1 MAFVKGAVWGL
12 VVGGIGA
19 AGASLIAPQ
28 PAGDVPPA
36 PPLITSPGTE
46 PIVAPDVPEQTAI
59 AVAPQDADVPN
70 VAAEPVMVAP
80 VDGTAGPVADTAPAA
95 QPRAAMV
102 DNTLNS
108 PEAAETPDL
117 AATADTPVLPNP
129 QSRAPQIPETEQ
141 DVIVATEPATPLI
154 VADPVLP
161 EDTMTAVIVVP
172 DAPVSALVPDDVT
185 QALPDEPVVVTPD
198 ISKQVATM
206 LNETVVSLDPADVV
220 PDGPPDLDPTPD
232 DKAAVT
238 PPSAAEIVPAPDSAT
253 APVDADIPVL
263 PQGDGAAAAPPAVV
277 SIIDAE
283 PRGLPGAGRSVIV
296 DRTVD
301 ASPEMAPEA
310 PMAEVDDARPA
321 LVRYAA
327 FFDNPEGKPLMSVM
341 LIDDGTL
348 AGGPRALEEIPF
360 PVTVLLDPAQPGAAD
375 RMANWRKAG
384 FEVASLVALPE
395 GAAPTDVAVALEA
408 TFDALPET
416 IALVDIGIG
425 GLQGGLETTAQ
436 VIDNLSVSGRGLVL
450 PEGGL
455 KSALRAAESRDVPA
469 ATIFRDLDG
478 SGQDARVIR
487 RFVDQAAFRARQQPG
502 VILLGRVRPE
512 TISAL
517 ILWGTANRAGQI
529 ALAPLSATLLEK

>member
-19 AGASLIAPQ
+19 ASASLIAPQ
-28 PAGDVPPA
+28 PAGNVPPA
-36 PPLITSPGTE
+36 PPLIASPATE
-46 PIVAPDVPEQTAI
+46 PIVAPDVPEPMVI
-59 AVAPQDADVPN
+59 AVPAPQDIDVPH
-70 VAAEPVMVAP
+70 VAAEPAMTAP
-80 VDGTAGPVADTAPAA
+80 EDGTAVPVADTAPAE
-95 QPRAAMV
+95 QPLAAIV
-102 DNTLNS
+102 DGTLT
-108 PEAAETPDL
+108 TPDTADAPDL
-117 AATADTPVLPNP
+117 TATADTPVLPNP

-141 DVIVATEPATPLI
+141 DVVVATAPAAPLI

-161 EDTMTAVIVVP
+161 DDTMTAVIVVT
-172 DAPVSALVPDDVT
+172 DEPVSALVPDDVT
-185 QALPDEPVVVTPD
+185 QALPDEPLVVTPD
-198 ISKQVATM
+198 ISTQVETI
-206 LNETVVSLDPADVV
+206 LKETVVSLDPADVV
-220 PDGPPDLDPTPD
+220 SEVTPEPDPVPD
-232 DKAAVT
+232 D
-238 PPSAAEIVPAPDSAT
+238 AAEVTLPAVQDTAPAPAT
-253 APVDADIPVL
+253 APAEEDIIVL
-263 PQGDGAAAAPPAVV
+263 PQEDSTEPAPPTVV

-296 DRTVD
+296 DRTAD
-301 ASPEMAPEA
+301 ATPEVAPEA
-310 PMAEVDDARPA
+310 PEVMADDRRPA

-360 PVTVLLDPAQPGAAD
+360 PVTVLLDPAQSGAAD
-375 RMANWRKAG
+375 RMADWRKAG
-384 FEVASLVALPE
+384 FEVASLAALPD

-408 TFDALPET
+408 TFDALPDT

-425 GLQGGLETTAQ
+425 GLQSGSGTAAQ

-455 KSALRAAESRDVPA
+455 NSALRVAESRDVPA
-469 ATIFRDLDG
+469 ATIFRDLDS

-517 ILWGTANRAGQI
+517 ILWGTANRAGQV
-529 ALAPLSATLLEK
+529 ALAPLSATLLAK